1 MIEVKD
7 VFCLT
12 KEDMKRAKARRANE
26 LRKLQMQMHGLS
38 MREILQF
45 GVDWQEVTGNLLK
58 KAGKPG
64 WEEKSADLYRR
75 KRELERF
82 EDSGML
88 KR

>member
-1 MIEVKD
+1 MTEVKD

-45 GVDWQEVTGNLLK
+45 GVEWQEATGKLLK
-58 KAGKPG
+58 RFNRPG
-64 WEEKSADLYRR
+64 WEEKSADVYRR
-75 KRELERF
+75 KKELKEF
-82 EDSGML
+82 DNSGML